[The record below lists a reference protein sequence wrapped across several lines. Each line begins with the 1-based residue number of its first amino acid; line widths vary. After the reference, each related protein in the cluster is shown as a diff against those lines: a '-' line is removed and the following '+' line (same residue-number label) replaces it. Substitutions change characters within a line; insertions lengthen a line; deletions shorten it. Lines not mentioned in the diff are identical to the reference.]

1 MDNTILIT
9 AHSILRWAVLLF
21 GIYAITKSA
30 QGIFMKQAYT
40 PSHTMAATL
49 LVASVHLQV
58 VIGLLL
64 YIARGWYH
72 SFSTMAETMGNPA
85 LRFWAVEHLT
95 GMLIAAIIIQIGRSK
110 SKKAKNPEAKHKIAL
125 LFYTIGILLIIAM
138 IPWPFRTEIARSL
151 WP

>member
-1 MDNTILIT
+1 MDNTILIN

-30 QGIFMKQAYT
+30 QGVFMKQSFTA
-40 PSHTMAATL
+40 SHSMAGTL
-49 LVASVHLQV
+49 LVASVHLQI

-64 YIARGWYH
+64 YIARDWH
-72 SFSTMAETMGNPA
+72 QSFGNMAETMGNPA

-95 GMLIAAIIIQIGRSK
+95 GMLVAAIIIQIGRSR
-110 SKKAKNPEAKHKIAL
+110 SKKAKETTAKHKTAL
-125 LFYTIGILLIIAM
+125 IFYTIGILLIVAM
-138 IPWPFRTEIARSL
+138 IPWPFRAEVARSL